1 MLIDVLIT
9 AWNAIT
15 WLVAATLTLPL
26 KGIKLLKKLF
36 IPKKRPRKL

>member
-1 MLIDVLIT
+1 MLLDILIT

-15 WLVAATLTLPL
+15 WVVAFTLSLPL

-36 IPKKRPRKL
+36 VPKKRPRKL